1 MDVLGTESR
10 IMDIEG
16 SSTPSRGDKFFQ
28 RNHYM
33 TGELHKGFVKP
44 IPIWTYDLLLLQSQL
59 VGSCS

>member
-10 IMDIEG
+10 IMDIGG
-16 SSTPSRGDKFFQ
+16 SSIPSRGDKFFH

-33 TGELHKGFVKP
+33 TGELQGFREP
-44 IPIWTYDLLLLQSQL
+44 ILALVLLQSQL